1 MFPTLVQRNLRTA
14 SEKTGA
20 AKAFTCQV
28 FGPEWNAFVEKWAPV
43 IYEFIQHALGPYGT
57 EPLPTIIPMH
67 DGDHSSGAT
76 ASFDIDSGQITLC
89 RSIEGLPGTTLEK
102 LTHEMTHGSLAKFPE
117 GDPFYEEGFVDYSV
131 WIMAHAPVWEDLRD
145 AMIEAASYNIAQRR
159 ERAMMDLSDYD
170 RKRWAGGFYAMVSR
184 GPWIISSLKM
194 KKMQGDYS
202 W

>member
-1 MFPTLVQRNLRTA
+1 MLPTLIQRSLRTA

-20 AKAFTCQV
+20 SRQFTCQV
-28 FGPEWNAFVEKWAPV
+28 FGPEWNNFVEKWAPI
-43 IYEFIQHALGPYGT
+43 IYEFILNALGPFGT

-67 DGDHSSGAT
+67 DGAHSSGAT

-89 RSIEGLPGTTLEK
+89 QSIEGFPGTTLEK

-131 WIMAHAPVWEDLRD
+131 WVMAHAPVWGDLRED
-145 AMIEAASYNIAQRR
+145 MIEAASYNIAQRR
-159 ERAMMDLSDYD
+159 ERSMMDLSDYD

-184 GPWIISSLKM
+184 GPWIVSSLKM